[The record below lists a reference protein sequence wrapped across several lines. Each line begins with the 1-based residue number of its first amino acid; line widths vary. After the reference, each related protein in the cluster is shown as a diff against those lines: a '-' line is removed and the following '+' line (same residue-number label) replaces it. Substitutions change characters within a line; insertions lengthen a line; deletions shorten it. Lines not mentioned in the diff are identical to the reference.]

1 MRVGV
6 HTSIA
11 GALSNA
17 VRHAERIGCDTFQ
30 IFSANPRGWKAAT
43 PSPEACR
50 EFYRAREEAG
60 LDPLVIHDN
69 YLINPAAADR
79 EIREKS
85 IRAFRGEIQR
95 ALSLRADYLVLHP
108 GSAKGGTVGGALR
121 NCAGS
126 IKKAAE
132 GLNLDGLTLLVENTA
147 GQGSAIG
154 RSFEEV
160 AEILSFAEGLPVG
173 VCLDTAHMF
182 AAGYAIHTPDGLN
195 KTLRQMKSTLG
206 IERVRVIHANDS
218 KTPFESHV
226 DRHQHI
232 GRGHIGPAAFQRIVN
247 HPALRLL
254 PFICETPLD
263 ELGDDER
270 NIRTMRKLAAR
281 GKPAAKSKSLA
292 AGRSLQKG
300 RKRRSSPKKGT
311 QAKRTA

>member
-43 PSPEACR
+43 PSPEACE
-50 EFYRAREEAG
+50 EFRRAREEAG
-60 LDPLVIHDN
+60 LGPLVIHDN
-69 YLINPAAADR
+69 YLINPASADR
-79 EIREKS
+79 ENREKS
-85 IRAFRGEIQR
+85 INALRGEIER
-95 ALSLRADYLVLHP
+95 ALSLKADFLVLHP
-108 GSAKGGTVGGALR
+108 GSAKGGAVGGALR
-121 NCAGS
+121 NCAES
-126 IKKAAE
+126 MKKAAE

-182 AAGYAIHTPDGLN
+182 AAGYAIHTPTGLDE
-195 KTLRQMKSTLG
+195 TVRQMKSTFG
-206 IERVRVIHANDS
+206 IKKVRVIHSNDS

-226 DRHQHI
+226 DRHEHI
-232 GRGHIGPAAFQRIVN
+232 GKGHIGSAAFQRIVN
-247 HPALRLL
+247 HPALKGL

-263 ELGDDER
+263 EPGDDVR
-270 NIRTMRKLAAR
+270 NIQTMRKLAA
-281 GKPAAKSKSLA
+281 KAAAS
-292 AGRSLQKG
+292 GRTSSKG
-300 RKRRSSPKKGT
+300 RTSRKKGA